1 MALFLYLRSTIPMT
15 VWRSTESP
23 KRFRGTRSRAF
34 MPWISYGDSVP
45 CTVLRNNNRRRRDE
59 DSADECRITARGAD
73 ERSSHHRGAD
83 GGHELRAV
91 PHAGQ
96 LPGDVHL
103 LRFAKLGDQQK
114 FRCR

>member
-1 MALFLYLRSTIPMT
+1 MALFLYLRSTIQMT

-23 KRFRGTRSRAF
+23 KRFRGTRPPAF
-34 MPWISYGDSVP
+34 MPWISCGDSVR

-59 DSADECRITARGAD
+59 DSADECRITAPRAD

-91 PHAGQ
+91 QHAG
-96 LPGDVHL
+96 PRHSDVHIL
-103 LRFAKLGDQQK
+103 LLSE
-114 FRCR
+114 